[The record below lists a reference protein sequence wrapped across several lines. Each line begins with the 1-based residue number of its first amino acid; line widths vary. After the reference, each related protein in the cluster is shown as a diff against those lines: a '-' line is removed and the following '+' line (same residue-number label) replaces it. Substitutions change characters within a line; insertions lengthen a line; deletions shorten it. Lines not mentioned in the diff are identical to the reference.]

1 MYYRVTIVN
10 NTVLCL
16 KVTKRVDLK
25 VLITGRK
32 VCNCM
37 KPCMLTKFM
46 VVIISQCTQ
55 KSYFVYH
62 KLIWYCMSQYLNKT
76 GGKKSRVHY
85 MPMNGPLSE
94 VIYSQTVYI
103 AWIFTFSFLWQL

>member
-1 MYYRVTIVN
+1 MYNGVTIVN

-25 VLITGRK
+25 VLIIGRK
-32 VCNCM
+32 VYNYM
-37 KPCMLTKFM
+37 KPCVLTKFM

-62 KLIWYCMSQYLNKT
+62 KLIQYCMST
-76 GGKKSRVHY
+76 
-85 MPMNGPLSE
+85 
-94 VIYSQTVYI
+94 ISQ
-103 AWIFTFSFLWQL
+103 